1 MKTEHD
7 NLLPESERLS
17 FAWNVT
23 PSHWR
28 DDKQNPFGHTVT
40 AIAFEIS
47 PRNPDGNTS
56 RRMSFKNGKKRDPVK
71 YGPMKQLFFK
81 FPSNPEFISFSRK
94 EMPGHPFPCIQKA
107 SVWVNGIR
115 LSTLWGGYI
124 NNARE

>member
-81 FPSNPEFISFSRK
+81 FHQIRSLSLSPKRDARPSVSMHSK
-94 EMPGHPFPCIQKA
+94 
-107 SVWVNGIR
+107 SIR
-115 LSTLWGGYI
+115 LGEWNSLVYPLG
-124 NNARE
+124 RLL